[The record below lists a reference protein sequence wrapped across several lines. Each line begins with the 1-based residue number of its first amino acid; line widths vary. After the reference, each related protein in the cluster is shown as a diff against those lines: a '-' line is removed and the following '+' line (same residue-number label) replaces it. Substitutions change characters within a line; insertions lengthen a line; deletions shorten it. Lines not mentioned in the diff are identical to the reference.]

1 MSVGLHTLD
10 APKSAGLFAKA
21 IMESNPAGVVY
32 QRPDQARINTGIFYY
47 FLCAKYS
54 RSPILC
60 PVLAKTLPPE
70 EIVRAQSFKFNLPP
84 GPQEAAAPTG
94 GEPAAGG
101 RAPFS
106 DIVPAPAPLLAAPPA
121 ESDQADA
128 LAKSLLDPLRFQSL
142 PWAPHVDGSIIV
154 GQPLNGFAKDMPR
167 KPVAFGVNRDE
178 GVLFAVMFND
188 KIPITTPIYNG
199 VLSLLFKDQK
209 DQILALDRYNP
220 AKTPA
225 IPGFDPAVT
234 AFANLMTDYAFTC
247 GNIAIANKLLADEKK
262 SKPIYGYF
270 FTQKPFFD
278 LFAKVD
284 GGFCSPAVGNV
295 CHAFELPY
303 VFNLLNE
310 LKYINPSYV
319 PTADDTVLAGLMTK
333 AWYAYAVEPATQSAD
348 WIPYTSPTSGTEKV
362 WS

>member
-1 MSVGLHTLD
+1 
-10 APKSAGLFAKA
+10 
-21 IMESNPAGVVY
+21 
-32 QRPDQARINTGIFYY
+32 
-47 FLCAKYS
+47 
-54 RSPILC
+54 
-60 PVLAKTLPPE
+60 
-70 EIVRAQSFKFNLPP
+70 
-84 GPQEAAAPTG
+84 
-94 GEPAAGG
+94 
-101 RAPFS
+101 
-106 DIVPAPAPLLAAPPA
+106 
-121 ESDQADA
+121 
-128 LAKSLLDPLRFQSL
+128 
-142 PWAPHVDGSIIV
+142 
-154 GQPLNGFAKDMPR
+154 MPR

-247 GNIAIANKLLADEKK
+247 GNIAIANKLLDEKK

-284 GGFCSPAVGNV
+284 GGSCSPAAGNV

-303 VFNLLNE
+303 VFNLLNK
-310 LKYINPSYV
+310 LSISTRHTFP
-319 PTADDTVLAGLMTK
+319 PHDDTVLAGLMTK

-348 WIPYTSPTSGTEKV
+348 WIPYTSPASGTEKV
-362 WS
+362 WGSGRLLGPQTINLAETAQCNAIWLKTWPYRPGALEEPY